1 MTASKS
7 PPFGTDFTTAA
18 QFALEAALAA
28 KPMTL
33 MIVASTPEGIKLFPV
48 PNCPAV
54 ALGLHMKAEDEL
66 FPEPKDGEPT
76 E

>member
-1 MTASKS
+1 MTASRH

-28 KPMTL
+28 KPMTM
-33 MIVASTPEGIKLFPV
+33 MIIASTPEGIKLFPV

-54 ALGLHMKAEDEL
+54 ALGLHMKTADEMFPAPED
-66 FPEPKDGEPT
+66 DDPT